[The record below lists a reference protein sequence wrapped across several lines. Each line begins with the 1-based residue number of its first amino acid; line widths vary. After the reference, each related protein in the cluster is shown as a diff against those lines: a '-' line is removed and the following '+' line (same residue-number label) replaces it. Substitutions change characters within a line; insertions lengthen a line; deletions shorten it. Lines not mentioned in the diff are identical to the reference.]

1 MNIFETHNSLV
12 DNYKKYLSSFI
23 NVTDDR
29 INEVIQNELLSE
41 KLIPKPMI
49 QFNPSFEVGGSISEL
64 VEKGVLHKEFKSVFK
79 DFELYRHQTEA
90 IMIGSR
96 DQSFVVTSGTGSG
109 KSLTF
114 LTTIFN
120 KIFNDGVSSEGV
132 RAVIVYP
139 MNALINSQYNALKEI
154 AEKYQEDNGNSFPIE
169 VGKYTGQEGES
180 ERDELRKKPPH
191 ILLTNYMM
199 LELILTRAR
208 EREFVQ
214 KIYNNID
221 ILVFDELHTYRGRQ
235 GADVAMLIRRI
246 HAQAKNQNIIC
257 IGTSA
262 TMTSGGTIQE
272 QRKEIAEV
280 ASKIF
285 GKNIPWENVITE
297 YLRVSFPGG
306 EVGKDELVTCI
317 NNIINSEDSEE
328 KLRNFPL
335 ARWLEQHIGL
345 SKVENDLIRGEPL
358 TLDEI
363 VERLASASGC
373 SPGECR
379 KAVID
384 TLNWADTINGKIFN
398 ERPRRSYLPYKIH
411 QFIAQTGSVYA
422 TLESPETR
430 TITLEA
436 KLKTSAEEGKL
447 PMFQIVFSRSSGR
460 EFICVRF
467 NEDESRVEPS
477 EFNAG
482 RLDDDEEDDRVHG
495 YIIFDSDPE
504 NPVWIEP
511 DDFEYLPD
519 SWFTNTRSGAK
530 NLRGTHKDKIPKRVY
545 FDKYGIVSS
554 EEIDGFYPGWFMAAP
569 LAFDPTSK
577 TTFTGG
583 TRESSKLTR
592 LGIEGRST
600 ATTILSF
607 LTISELAKELPYN
620 FQKLLCFTDIR
631 QDAALQA
638 GHFNDFIKI
647 GRLRS
652 AIYHSLQAENSG
664 TLDYKNIDDKVFQT
678 LNLKQNEYAQVPAD
692 EGTHQY
698 NENVQ
703 ALKTYLSYRLLYDLR
718 RGWRVILPNLEQ
730 VALLKIR
737 YQDIEKEASREHWKS
752 FPEFEKLPQDV
763 KTQILTNTLD
773 FFRSS
778 FAFHFEI
785 YDRHESNK
793 KLINQNLKEPWT
805 LDQNEKLHLPVY
817 LRVVKQ
823 YQRKQNVYTQ
833 SIGHL
838 SAYGKYLKSILKDQG
853 IAETR
858 GKDMDGWISAILD
871 GLCRSGYL
879 RKYEKLL
886 DVPLYQLNGTY
897 IIWELG
903 DEKTP
908 WQDVIRIRTHTEI
921 QPRINQFFQDFYKKN
936 YRELKP
942 ILAAEHTGQLNNEDR
957 QKYEEEFI
965 KGDVSALYCS
975 PTMELGVDISELNV
989 IQLRNVPP
997 NPANYAQRSGRAG
1010 RSGQAALVVTYCANH
1025 SSHDRHYFEHR
1036 KEMIAGV
1043 VTPPKLDLTQEE
1055 LIETHLNALY
1065 LAETGIESLND
1076 SFRHIIDEDNLE
1088 NLPLK
1093 PEVWA
1098 DLNLSEK
1105 TNDKI
1110 RDTFNRVIQNIEKD
1124 LFDMPSP
1131 WYSLAW
1137 LNRKLKSRA
1146 ERFNEAM
1153 NRWREIYKRSY
1164 EQLQRAGQ
1172 IIGDPRIPRSDERKK
1187 EAENESKYAQR
1198 QIDLLK
1204 NEMQKGQKNN
1214 QLSEFYPYRYLAAEG
1229 FLPGYN
1235 FTRLPVRI
1243 FIPKKDGEYI
1253 SRPRF
1258 IALREFGPH
1267 NIIYHSGGKYH
1278 VNQMLWSENDNPL
1291 VAAKIAKGSGYIL
1304 MGGEAKRNI
1313 CPITGADLSDNFN
1326 RTEIR
1331 DMIEIRESR
1340 AEPRERITCEEEER
1354 TILGYDITTSFYL
1367 EKGLDRIEEVLV
1379 KVDGDLYLRIQH
1391 FPAARI
1397 VQINN
1402 KWKTSKDGDG
1412 YLIGKKT
1419 GFWKKPRDLE
1429 NRKAGAE
1436 EIQRVK
1442 LYSQNT
1448 ADALYIQP
1456 TKNLNLNPFQSGVI
1470 TLTYAIK
1477 RAIENVFQIEANEL
1491 GASLMGETEEKNI
1504 LIYESAEGSLGV
1516 LRQIVK
1522 EPAIFKKIIEEAYDL
1537 CHFNK
1542 SEEEQQQ
1549 YGAASYADLLSFYNQ
1564 RYHLD
1569 IDRYLIKECLE
1580 ALMSAQCEVK
1590 RSSLF
1595 KDYDNQYEELKEQ
1608 IDQTSSTEVKFL
1620 KHLYDN
1626 KLRLPDRAQVDMSPY
1641 GCYTKPDFMY
1651 HEDVKVCVFCDGT
1664 PHDDP
1669 GVKESDSIKRDCLE
1683 NLGYEVLVWHY
1694 SQPLDE
1700 FVTQRQDIF
1709 KKVKE

>member
-1 MNIFETHNSLV
+1 MNIFETHKSLV

-41 KLIPKPMI
+41 KLLPQPLI
-49 QFNPSFEVGGSISEL
+49 QFNPSFEVAGSIRDL
-64 VEKGVLHKEFKSVFK
+64 VEKVILHQEFKSVFK

-90 IMIGSR
+90 IKIGSR
-96 DQSFVVTSGTGSG
+96 GQSFVVTSGTGSG

-120 KIFNDGVSSEGV
+120 RIFKEGTDTEGV
-132 RAVIVYP
+132 KAIIVYP
-139 MNALINSQYNALKEI
+139 MNALINSQLKALDEI
-154 AEKYQEDNGNSFPIE
+154 ASQYKKETDKQFP
-169 VGKYTGQEGES
+169 VTYGKYTGQENEN
-180 ERDELRKKPPH
+180 ERDELRKNPPH

-208 EREFVQ
+208 EREFAK
-214 KIYNNID
+214 KIYKNID
-221 ILVFDELHTYRGRQ
+221 TLVFDELHTYRGRQ

-246 HAQAKNQNIIC
+246 HAQAENQDIIC

-262 TMTSGGTIQE
+262 TMTSGGTVQE
-272 QRKEIAEV
+272 QRKEISEV

-297 YLRVSFPGG
+297 YLQQAFPGG
-306 EVGKDELVTCI
+306 EVSRSELVSSITGKI
-317 NNIINSEDSEE
+317 NPDDSEE
-328 KLRNFPL
+328 KLKSFPL
-335 ARWLEQHIGL
+335 ARWLEQNIGL
-345 SKVENDLIRGEPL
+345 NTDGNELIRGKPH

-363 VERLASASGC
+363 IEKLESASEC
-373 SPGECR
+373 SSEECR
-379 KAVID
+379 KAIID
-384 TLNWADTINGKIFN
+384 TLNWADSINGKIFD

-411 QFIAQTGSVYA
+411 QFIAQTGSVYT
-422 TLESPETR
+422 TLEPPEKR
-430 TITLEA
+430 QITLEA
-436 KLKTSAEEGKL
+436 KLKTSEAEGKL
-447 PMFQIVFSRSSGR
+447 PMYQVVFSRYSGR
-460 EFICVRF
+460 EFVCVRY
-467 NEDESRVEPS
+467 NEAESRVEPS
-477 EFNAG
+477 DFNAG

-495 YIIFDSDPE
+495 YIILESDPE
-504 NPVWIEP
+504 NPVWTEP
-511 DDFEYLPD
+511 DDFDYLPD
-519 SWFTNTRSGAK
+519 SWFNNTRSGARNIK
-530 NLRGTHKDKIPKRVY
+530 GTHKDKIPRKIY
-545 FDKYGIVSS
+545 FDKHGVISS
-554 EEIDGFYPGWFMAAP
+554 EEIEGYYPGWFMPAP

-577 TTFTGG
+577 TTFAGG
-583 TRESSKLTR
+583 TREASKLTR

-607 LTISELAKELPYN
+607 LTITELAKQLPYDY
-620 FQKLLCFTDIR
+620 QKLLCFTDIR

-652 AIYHSLQAENSG
+652 AIYHALRAQEDG
-664 TLDYKNIDDKVFQT
+664 KLDYKIIDDKVFQT
-678 LNLKQNEYAQVPAD
+678 LVLRQEEYAQVPAD
-692 EGTHQY
+692 DGTHQY

-737 YQDIEKEASREHWKS
+737 YQDIEKEADRDHWQS
-752 FPEFEKLPQDV
+752 VPEFNKLPAQV
-763 KTQILTNTLD
+763 KTDILTNALD
-773 FFRSS
+773 YFRSS

-817 LRVVKQ
+817 LRTVKP

-833 SIGHL
+833 SIGPL
-838 SAYGKYLKSILKDQG
+838 SAFGKYLKGVLKVNG
-853 IAETR
+853 ITEIR
-858 GKDMDGWISAILD
+858 GKDLEGWISGILD

-879 RKYEKLL
+879 RKYDQHL

-908 WQDVIRIRTHTEI
+908 WQDLVRIRTRNGIE
-921 QPRINQFFQDFYKKN
+921 PRINQFFQDFYKKN
-936 YRELKP
+936 YRQLKP

-957 QKYEEEFI
+957 QKYEDDFI
-965 KGDVSALYCS
+965 KGDLSALYCS

-989 IQLRNVPP
+989 VQLRNVPP

-1025 SSHDRHYFEHR
+1025 SSHDRHYFENR
-1036 KEMIAGV
+1036 KEMVAGV
-1043 VTPPKLDLTQEE
+1043 VSPPKLDLTQEE

-1065 LAETGIESLND
+1065 LAETGLESLND
-1076 SFRHIIDEDNLE
+1076 SFGYIIDEDDLDK
-1088 NLPLK
+1088 LPLK
-1093 PEVWA
+1093 SEVWA
-1098 DLNLSEK
+1098 YLSLNEK
-1105 TNDKI
+1105 SIEKI
-1110 RDTFNRVIQNIEKD
+1110 RDTFKKVIQSVEKD
-1124 LFDMPSP
+1124 LLAMPSP
-1131 WYSLAW
+1131 WYSAEW
-1137 LNRKLKSRA
+1137 VNRKLKNRA
-1146 ERFNEAM
+1146 QIFDSSM
-1153 NRWREIYKRSY
+1153 DRWREIYKRSN
-1164 EQLQRAGQ
+1164 EQLQRAVQ
-1172 IIGDPRIPRSDERKK
+1172 VIGDPRIPRSDDRMK
-1187 EAENESKYAQR
+1187 EAENESRFAKR
-1198 QIDLLK
+1198 QISLLM
-1204 NEMQKGQKNN
+1204 NDTQHGQKYN

-1243 FIPKKDGEYI
+1243 FIPKNDGEYI

-1267 NIIYHSGGKYH
+1267 NIIYHSGGKYS
-1278 VNQMLWSENDNPL
+1278 VNQMLWSEHDNPL

-1313 CPITGADLSDNFN
+1313 CPITGADLTDNHN

-1354 TILGYDITTSFYL
+1354 TILGYDIATSFYL
-1367 EKGLDRIEEVLV
+1367 EKGFDKIEEVLV

-1419 GFWKKPRDLE
+1419 GFWKKPRDE
-1429 NRKAGAE
+1429 EERKPGSE

-1442 LYSQNT
+1442 LFSQNT

-1456 TKNLNLNPFQSGVI
+1456 TKNLNLNPFQPGVI
-1470 TLTYAIK
+1470 TLTFAIK

-1516 LRQIVK
+1516 LAQIVK
-1522 EPAIFKKIIEEAYDL
+1522 EPSVFKKIIDEAYEL
-1537 CHFNK
+1537 CHFRK
-1542 SEEEQQQ
+1542 SEEEQKQ
-1549 YGAASYADLLSFYNQ
+1549 YGAASYVDLLSFYNQ
-1564 RYHLD
+1564 RYHLE

-1590 RSSLF
+1590 RSLLF

-1608 IDQTSSTEVKFL
+1608 IDPTSSTEVKFL
-1620 KHLYDN
+1620 KYLYDN
-1626 KLRLPDRAQVDMSPY
+1626 KLRLPDRAQVDMSTY
-1641 GCYTKPDFMY
+1641 GCYTKPDFIY

-1664 PHDDP
+1664 PHDEP
-1669 GVKESDSIKRDCLE
+1669 RVKESDSIKRDCLE

-1694 SQPLDE
+1694 LQPLDE
-1700 FVTQRQDIF
+1700 FVVQRPDIF